1 MKVQGTYADRPECQR
16 CEGNYRG
23 RCKIVIDTR
32 WGARECPFLATPER
46 LKKDRE
52 LLEKAKAEGR
62 VSERY
67 QVD

>member
-1 MKVQGTYADRPECQR
+1 MKVQDYADRPECKY
-16 CEGNYRG
+16 CDGNQGG
-23 RCKIVIDTR
+23 RCRIVIDTR
-32 WGARECPFLATPER
+32 WGERECPFVATPDR
-46 LKKDRE
+46 LKRDRE